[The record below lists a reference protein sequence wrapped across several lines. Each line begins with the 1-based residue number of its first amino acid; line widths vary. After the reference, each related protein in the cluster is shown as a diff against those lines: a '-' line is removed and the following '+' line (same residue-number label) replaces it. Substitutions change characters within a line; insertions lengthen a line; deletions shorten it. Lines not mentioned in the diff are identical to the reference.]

1 MTCTDVGP
9 DDLCEQAPGRARELM
24 PDIAVYLTLFAVAF
38 GAATILPLQ
47 SEAMLAGLLLADYT
61 PLLLVVVA
69 SAGNVLGSVV
79 NWVIGRQI
87 ETFKNRRWFPVN
99 DVQLGRAQHWYQRYG
114 KWSLLLSWVPI
125 VGDPLTVIAGVMRE
139 PLPIFVL
146 LVTVAKV
153 GRYVALAALVLG
165 AT

>member
-1 MTCTDVGP
+1 MT
-9 DDLCEQAPGRARELM
+9 
-24 PDIAVYLTLFAVAF
+24 DIMVHLTLFAIAF

-47 SEAMLAGLLLADYT
+47 SETMLAGLLLADYA
-61 PLLLVVVA
+61 PVLLVVVA

-87 ETFKNRRWFPVN
+87 ERFRHRRWFPAN
-99 DVQLGRAQHWYQRYG
+99 AVQLERARHWYRRYG

-139 PLPIFVL
+139 PLPIFLL
-146 LVTVAKV
+146 LVTIAKV
-153 GRYVALAALVLG
+153 GRYVALAAVVLG
-165 AT
+165 AG

>member
-1 MTCTDVGP
+1 MT
-9 DDLCEQAPGRARELM
+9 
-24 PDIAVYLTLFAVAF
+24 DIMAYLALFAIAF

-47 SEAMLAGLLLADYT
+47 SEAMLAGLLLADYA
-61 PLLLVVVA
+61 PVLLVVVA

-87 ETFKNRRWFPVN
+87 ERFRDRRWFPAN
-99 DVQLGRAQHWYQRYG
+99 DAQLGRARQWYRRYG

-139 PLPIFVL
+139 PLPIFLL

-153 GRYVALAALVLG
+153 GRYVALATVVLG
-165 AT
+165 AG

>member
-1 MTCTDVGP
+1 
-9 DDLCEQAPGRARELM
+9 M
-24 PDIAVYLTLFAVAF
+24 PDIVAYVTLFAVAF

-47 SEAMLAGLLLADYT
+47 SEAILVGLLLADYA
-61 PLLLVVVA
+61 PVLLVVVA

-87 ETFKNRRWFPVN
+87 ETFRSRRWFPVN

-114 KWSLLLSWVPI
+114 KWSLLLSWIPI
-125 VGDPLTVIAGVMRE
+125 VGDPLTVIAGMMRE

-146 LVTVAKV
+146 LVAIAKV
-153 GRYVALAALVLG
+153 GRYVAWVALVLQ
-165 AT
+165 AR

>member
-1 MTCTDVGP
+1 MTP
-9 DDLCEQAPGRARELM
+9 M
-24 PDIAVYLTLFAVAF
+24 PDLVVYLSLFAVAF

-47 SEAMLAGLLLADYT
+47 SEAMLAGLLLADYA
-61 PLLLVVVA
+61 PVLLVIVA

-87 ETFKNRRWFPVN
+87 ERFRHRRWFPAN
-99 DVQLGRAQHWYQRYG
+99 DAQLARARQWYRRYG

-139 PLPIFVL
+139 PLPIFLL

-153 GRYVALAALVLG
+153 GRYVVLAAVVLG
-165 AT
+165 AG